1 MDPRTFTRSQAL
13 GRRLNKP
20 ERYQPTGP
28 LLTGKT
34 QENKSC
40 WVIFSRIITFWA
52 HPALLSSVGGL
63 HDKQSRQAWREK
75 IALCFIALTMSGFV
89 AFVTICL
96 TSFLCPLSDAS
107 NSSNFSR
114 FNQTPGV
121 LGILGWQ
128 FNVLNAQIPGFSV
141 IDILKNGAGQDISNY
156 FKRNNKHI
164 HSCVKASFLNFAIIS
179 NDPCENKEFCVL
191 NYTIN
196 DENLRQLNLIN
207 TTRRVGYDWDQLVP
221 LDNYIVIDGNVLN
234 LEPYLTTVEE
244 NENDLVDKIIRKV
257 LKSGGKDATRYFDRK
272 KELREAMRCII
283 DKYFAGNIDKDTIG
297 CFTSKLF
304 LYVSLVVILGI
315 LMSRFLM
322 ACIFNW
328 FISPRLAHQPDNA
341 STVHPRLVDNSNVT
355 MDEVGNNLFT
365 VLLVTCYSEGEAGI
379 RTTCESMAAT
389 DYPNNR
395 KLLFL
400 ICDGIITGS
409 GNLKSTPQICVE
421 MMDLSPEFKRPQPK
435 SYIAIADGAKQ
446 HNMAKVYVGHFRHKN
461 KRVPMITV
469 VKCGNPDEK
478 DGQKPGNR
486 GKRDSQ
492 LILMNFFNR
501 VTYNDRLPSLDY
513 DLFRKIKHIMGVTPD
528 YFEAVLMVD
537 ADTKVYPDSL
547 RLLINCLCND
557 SKIIGLCGETRIA
570 NKRESWVTSIQV
582 FEYYISHHL
591 GKGFESV
598 FGGVTCLPGCFC
610 MYRLKSRKDNDWIP
624 ILTKPE
630 IVQEY
635 SQNIV
640 NTLHQKN
647 LLLLGE
653 DRFLTT
659 LMLRNFPRRKMIFC
673 PQAICKTV
681 VPSDFKVL
689 LSQRRRWI
697 NSTLHNLME
706 LVLVRNLCGTFCF
719 SMQFVIFMELIG
731 TVVLPIALLLT
742 YSLLI
747 SNVMN
752 PPRSFD
758 EAIPLIMLGA
768 VLGLPAI
775 LILITTRKLVYVLWM
790 SIYLAFLAVWN
801 FILPLYA
808 YWHFDDFSWGETRK
822 VEGESK
828 DDDHGKRDGRFDSS
842 KVPLKRWDEWE
853 RERLM
858 GQRGRLFQKNQE
870 LYFTNNPQMTQRHN
884 INRYYI

>member
-1 MDPRTFTRSQAL
+1 MDSSSLTRTQTI

-20 ERYQPTGP
+20 ERYQPTVP
-28 LLTGKT
+28 LLTGKI

-40 WVIFSRIITFWA
+40 WVIFSRIVTFWA
-52 HPALLSSVGGL
+52 HPALLSSIGGL
-63 HDKQSRQAWREK
+63 QDKQSRQAWREK
-75 IALCFIALTMSGFV
+75 IALCFIALAMSGIV
-89 AFVTICL
+89 AFVTIYL
-96 TSFLCPLSDAS
+96 TSSLCPISDAK
-107 NSSNFSR
+107 FLK
-114 FNQTPGV
+114 FNQTSGD

-128 FNVLNAQIPGFSV
+128 FDVTEARTPPELPV
-141 IDILKNGAGQDISNY
+141 IEILKNGSGQDITNY
-156 FKRNNKHI
+156 FTRKNKHI
-164 HSCVKASFLNFAIIS
+164 ESCVEASNSNLNFKIVHHE
-179 NDPCENKEFCVL
+179 PCDYQEFCAL
-191 NYTIN
+191 NDTIN
-196 DENLRQLNLIN
+196 DNHLLRLNLIN
-207 TTRRVGYDWDQLVP
+207 STRKVGYDWDQLQHIN
-221 LDNYIVIDGNVLN
+221 NYMVIDGNVLN
-234 LEPYLTTVEE
+234 LEPYMKTFP
-244 NENDLVDKIIRKV
+244 NKIENDLIDQTIRRV
-257 LKSGGKDATRYFDRK
+257 LNSGGKDATRYFYSKEDMK
-272 KELREAMRCII
+272 KAMRCVI

-297 CFTSKLF
+297 CFISKLF

-315 LMSRFLM
+315 LLARFLM
-322 ACIFNW
+322 ACVFNW
-328 FISPRLAHQPDNA
+328 FISPRLAYQPDNA
-341 STVHPRLVDNSNVT
+341 SNKVHPRVLGNLNMT
-355 MDEVGNNLFT
+355 MDKVGNDLFT
-365 VLLVTCYSEGEAGI
+365 VLLVTCYSESEAGI

-400 ICDGIITGS
+400 VCDGIITGS
-409 GNLKSTPQICVE
+409 GNSKSTPQICVE
-421 MMDLSPEFKRPQPK
+421 MMDLSPEFNHPQPM
-435 SYIAIADGAKQ
+435 SYIAVDDGAKQ
-446 HNMAKVYVGHFRHKN
+446 YNRAKVYVGHFCHN
-461 KRVPMITV
+461 NERVPMITV
-469 VKCGNPDEK
+469 VKCGNPDEE
-478 DGQKPGNR
+478 GSQKPGNR

-501 VTYNDRLPSLDY
+501 VTYNDRIPSLDY
-513 DLFRKIKHIMGVTPD
+513 DLFRKITHIMGVTPD
-528 YFEAVLMVD
+528 YFEAVLM
-537 ADTKVYPDSL
+537 
-547 RLLINCLCND
+547 
-557 SKIIGLCGETRIA
+557 IIGLCGETRIA
-570 NKRESWVTSIQV
+570 NKRESWVTCIQV

-610 MYRLKSRKDNDWIP
+610 MYRLKSRKGKDWVP

-653 DRFLTT
+653 DRFLST

-681 VPSDFKVL
+681 VPCDFRVL

-719 SMQFVIFMELIG
+719 SMQFVIFMELMG
-731 TVVLPIALLLT
+731 TVVLPIAILLT

-747 SNVMN
+747 SYVIT
-752 PPRSFD
+752 PPKTFD
-758 EAIPLIMLGA
+758 ESIPLLMLGA

-790 SIYLAFLAVWN
+790 NIYLIFLPVWN
-801 FILPLYA
+801 FILPIYA

-828 DDDHGKRDGRFDSS
+828 DDNHGTRDGQFDSS
-842 KVPLKRWDEWE
+842 KVPLKRWEEWE

-858 GQRGRLFQKNQE
+858 GQRSREFQENRDV
-870 LYFTNNPQMTQRHN
+870 YFTNVLNPN
-884 INRYYI
+884 IYYNQYI